1 MADNAVFAGWIARG
15 LGGASKILDRFAD
28 DRPAVNKTH
37 LAEVRDAVQLAID
50 AYRKLAACQ
59 EHGPSDMP
67 PKLNLGGPPEGER
80 DERPAEP
87 TAEPATE
94 PTADSATGEPATA
107 DNGPTAFVSSVY
119 GQLRWLFIGWFK
131 PATDGIAERIERVA
145 YGFFKLCR
153 P

>member
-15 LGGASKILDRFAD
+15 LGGASKILDRFAE

-37 LAEVRDAVQLAID
+37 LGEVRDAVQLAID

-59 EHGPSDMP
+59 EHGPGDMP
-67 PKLNLGGPPEGER
+67 PKLNLGGPPEVLS

-94 PTADSATGEPATA
+94 PTADNSTVEPATA
-107 DNGPTAFVSSVY
+107 DSGPNFAACAGFR
-119 GQLRWLFIGWFK
+119 QLCWRFIDWIK
-131 PATDGIAERIERVA
+131 RVA
-145 YGFFKLCR
+145 ASVSERSERLAYACWR
-153 P
+153 

>member
-59 EHGPSDMP
+59 EHGPGDMP
-67 PKLNLGGPPEGER
+67 PQLNLGGPPEGER

-94 PTADSATGEPATA
+94 PTADNSTGEPATA
-107 DNGPTAFVSSVY
+107 DNGPEFAGCIVDRR
-119 GQLRWLFIGWFK
+119 LRWPFVDWLK
-131 PATDGIAERIERVA
+131 RIAASVSERTERFA
-145 YGFFKLCR
+145 YACWR
-153 P
+153 